1 MTDVYP
7 NEIVNSQ
14 RNSNTSL
21 QGSTLQSSK
30 GPLNTMFNL
39 QSLRTVKGRV
49 NLPLYTGL
57 TTGLFCVLNEYDNSP
72 IQLYNG
78 DIVLSVVLSNG
89 NPTYSGIEDVPTAL
103 QSSYTTNSKR
113 LYPINYQNG
122 SNVTFCV
129 GQSPTYNYPNWT
141 PNPNNLYQL
150 TNTFNLYTLIAGTT
164 IGQSWTQIPNVKCQ
178 SGTTTL
184 VNNNTIGSLSNTNNT
199 CYSGSSPWLYCLA
212 SNILIYSNTQLY
224 PSINVTLI
232 ILNPIISQ

>member
-1 MTDVYP
+1 MTDIYSP
-7 NEIVNSQ
+7 ETVNSQ
-14 RNSNTSL
+14 RNSNTLL

-89 NPTYSGIEDVPTAL
+89 NPTYSGIEDVPTGL
-103 QSSYTTNSKR
+103 QSSYITNSKR

-122 SNVTFCV
+122 SNVTLCM
-129 GQSPTYNYPNWT
+129 GQSPVYNYPNWI
-141 PNPNNLYQL
+141 PNDTNLYQL
-150 TNTFNLYTLIAGTT
+150 TNTFNLYNLIAGTS
-164 IGQSWTQIPNVKCQ
+164 GEAFMQIPNVKCQ
-178 SGTTTL
+178 AGYTSL
-184 VNNNTIGSLSNTNNT
+184 ISNNTIGSLSNTNNT
-199 CYSGSSPWLYCLA
+199 CYSGNSQWLYCLA